1 MSVSLPALLTLSRH
15 VAAQFR
21 HQLRDQL
28 RNQLRHPLHP
38 QMRHQLRQQM
48 RLSRRAVCC
57 SAPLLLLLSLTLP
70 AQAMQTASSAA
81 SESSAQVSS
90 TQISSASANSTAP
103 VIWIDVR
110 SKEEFDTGHLPGAIN
125 IPHHEIAARISEVTQ
140 DKNATIAL
148 YCRSGRR
155 SGLAEQA
162 LQQLGFTQVSN
173 AGAYETLKASQP
185 AKP

>member
-1 MSVSLPALLTLSRH
+1 MPVSLPALLTLSRH
-15 VAAQFR
+15 VAVQFR
-21 HQLRDQL
+21 HQL

-38 QMRHQLRQQM
+38 QMRQQLRQQM

-81 SESSAQVSS
+81 SESSAQV
-90 TQISSASANSTAP
+90 SSASANSTAP